1 MMLTKSFLQV
11 PVGYHSH
18 ILLDVLVHE
27 SFVKL
32 VAEAVVDKVGLPEIM
47 SN

>member
-1 MMLTKSFLQV
+1 MLTNSFFQV
-11 PVGYHSH
+11 PVGYRSH

-32 VAEAVVDKVGLPEIM
+32 VTEAVVDKVGLPDIV
-47 SN
+47 ND